1 MNNYIGQSMKR
12 YEDPRFIQGKGKYVA
27 NLTLPNMAYMAIKRS
42 PYAHARIKSIDT
54 SAAEALEGVVGFITT
69 DDLLAEDS
77 PCGPLPC
84 GWQVPNIRMPN
95 TDALAIDKV
104 RHVGDRVIAVVAESP
119 YVAADALDL
128 IEVDYEP
135 LPAVVGARNAMAEGA
150 PLVHEEIEKNLSYTW
165 ELGNKEEY
173 DQAFDEADHAIE
185 LELVNQRL
193 IATAIEPRAC
203 VAQWNSFTEEMTLWT
218 TSQNPNLTKVVMSAF
233 TFKLPEHKLRLISP
247 DVGGGFGSKIPHYPE
262 EVLVPLAAMK
272 FDRPVK
278 WVSTRSEAAMS
289 DTQGRDHV
297 SIGRI
302 AFSDEGQIQALG
314 VETWADNGA
323 YLSTVAPLIPTA
335 LYITML
341 SGLYKIPAVYGNMYG
356 TLTNTVWV
364 DAYRGAGRPE
374 ASYVVERLVDL
385 AADELDM
392 DPLEFRKQNLI
403 PADEFPYQTPVA
415 FLYDSGNYQQL
426 FAKAE
431 EVADYQGM
439 RAAQEKARQEG
450 RLVGIGIASCIEASG
465 PAPSAVAGSLGG
477 VTGFWESGSVRVHA
491 TGKVTVLTGAHA
503 HGQGHDTT
511 FRQITADYLGVS
523 PDDVEILH
531 GDTAII
537 ANGMGTYGSRSTSV
551 GGSAIVRSAEKIIN
565 KMAKIAAHQ
574 LEADE
579 ADVVYDTESASFHV
593 KGAPDKAKT
602 FAEMAFA
609 AYTGHNLPEDVDPG
623 LEESTYYD
631 PANFTFPNAIH
642 IVQIEVDNETGQVDI
657 QRYVSVDDCGNVIN
671 PMIVEGQIVGGIAQ
685 GVGQA
690 LWEHGVYDENGQLLS
705 GSLLDYAMPR
715 ADGFPTIESSRTE
728 TPSPHNPLG
737 VKGIGEMG
745 TIASTPAIAN
755 AVMDA
760 LAPYGV
766 KHIDLPLT
774 PEKIYNAIHGNG
786 KVTTDQVASS
796 EELSQTELRRAG
808 K

>member
-42 PYAHARIKSIDT
+42 PHAHARVKSIDT
-54 SAAEALEGVVGFITT
+54 SAAEALEGVIGFITV
-69 DDLLAEDS
+69 DDLVAEDS

-84 GWQVPNIRMPN
+84 GWQVPNLRTPN
-95 TDALAIDKV
+95 NDALAMDKV

-119 YVAADALDL
+119 YIAEDALDL

-150 PLVHEEIEKNLSYTW
+150 PRVHDDIPNNVSYTW

-173 DQAFDEADHAIE
+173 DQAFVDADHVIE
-185 LELVNQRL
+185 LEVVNQRL
-193 IATAIEPRAC
+193 IATSMEPRAY

-218 TSQNPNLTKVVMSAF
+218 SSQNPNLTRVVMSAF
-233 TFKLPEHKLRLISP
+233 SFKLPEHKLRLISP

-262 EVLVPLAAMK
+262 EVLVSLAAMK
-272 FDRPVK
+272 FDRPIK
-278 WVSTRSEAAMS
+278 WVSSRSEAAMS

-297 SIGRI
+297 TIGRV
-302 AFSDEGQIQALG
+302 AFSNDGHIQAMG

-323 YLSTVAPLIPTA
+323 YLSLVAPLIPTA

-341 SGLYKIPAVYGNMYG
+341 SGLYKIPAVYGKMYG
-356 TLTNTVWV
+356 TVTNTVWV

-374 ASYVVERLVDL
+374 ASYIVERLVDL
-385 AADELDM
+385 AAGELNM
-392 DPLEFRKQNLI
+392 DPLEFRKKNLI

-415 FLYDSGNYQQL
+415 FLYDSGNYQGL
-426 FAKAE
+426 FAQAE
-431 EVADYQGM
+431 QVADYQGM
-439 RAAQEKARQEG
+439 RAAQAQARQEG

-491 TGKVTVLTGAHA
+491 TGKVTVLTGAHS

-511 FRQITADYLGVS
+511 FRQIAADHLGAN
-523 PDDVEILH
+523 PDDIEIMH
-531 GDTAII
+531 GDTAVIT
-537 ANGMGTYGSRSTSV
+537 NGMGTYGSRSTSV

-565 KMAKIAAHQ
+565 KMARIAAHQ

-579 ADVVYDTESASFHV
+579 ADIVYDAGSSSFHV
-593 KGAPDKAKT
+593 KGAPDNAKS

-609 AYTGHNLPEDVDPG
+609 AYTAHNLPEGMEPG
-623 LEESTYYD
+623 LDESSYYD

-642 IVQIEVDNETGQVDI
+642 VVQVEVDKETGQVAI
-657 QRYVSVDDCGNVIN
+657 QRYVAVDDCGRAIN
-671 PMIVEGQIVGGIAQ
+671 PMIVEGQIVGGIVQ
-685 GVGQA
+685 GAGQA

-715 ADGFPTIESSRTE
+715 ADGFPTIESSRIE

-760 LAPYGV
+760 LSPYGV
-766 KHIDLPLT
+766 THIDLPLT
-774 PEKIYNAIHGNG
+774 PQKVYNAIHGNG
-786 KVTTDQVASS
+786 NVTNPPVAGS
-796 EELSQTELRRAG
+796 EQLTQTELRRAG
-808 K
+808 E